1 MRDEYIYEKK
11 KIGKYTVK
19 VLHDPDPMNPR
30 KEWDNLATMI
40 CFHRRYNLGDD
51 HSFTDPQDE
60 DLISLLKRK
69 DVYWLPLYLYDHSG
83 ITMSTGSFSC
93 PWDSGQVGYIYLE
106 KERFLKETG
115 YGFTKMTKKAKEKLY
130 ELLRGEVETYD
141 NYLTGSVYGFR
152 VEDESDSVIESC
164 WGFYGDTKD
173 CLKEGIYTAQ
183 ACIRSDIQKHV
194 KIRKVQIKNRVPLE
208 YRTGLT
214 V

>member
-1 MRDEYIYEKK
+1 MRDEYIYEEK

-19 VLHDPDPMNPR
+19 VVQDDDPMNPR

-51 HSFTDPQDE
+51 HNFDID
-60 DLISLLKRK
+60 SLKEFLKRK

-141 NYLTGSVYGFR
+141 QYLTGQVYGFR
-152 VEDESDSVIESC
+152 VEDESGSIVDSC
-164 WGFYGDTKD
+164 WGFYGDVKD
-173 CLKEGIYTAQ
+173 CLDEGIQSAQ
-183 ACIRSDIQKHV
+183 AYIRSDIRKHI
-194 KIRKVQIKNRVPLE
+194 KIRKVQIKNRVPLHL
-208 YRTGLT
+208 RQVLQ